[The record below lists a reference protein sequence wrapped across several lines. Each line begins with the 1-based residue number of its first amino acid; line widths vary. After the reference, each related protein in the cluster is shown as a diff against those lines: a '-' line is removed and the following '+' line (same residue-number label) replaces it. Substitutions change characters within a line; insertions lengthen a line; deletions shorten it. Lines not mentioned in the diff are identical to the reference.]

1 MKTLV
6 GPVLWTSRRSNTE
19 YWLLAACGP
28 VLLGA
33 ALLGWWLSWLSASTA
48 TFCFLL
54 LAALVARYSRA
65 RGLRLADLVTL
76 ARGLGVCFLA
86 GLAVQALAGGLAK
99 NGVLI
104 MIIMGTLC
112 LTLDGVDGRVA
123 RARGEASDFGARFD
137 VETDA
142 AMLVILSVAVAA
154 LGIAGWWVL
163 MIGTLRYGYVATS
176 LAVPALRA
184 PLPYRYSAKVIAV
197 AQAVALLAVIALDLM
212 HSKHWELTMLLLAAF
227 ALLCWSF
234 ARSIRWQ
241 LRHAPSRSL
250 RAAEPSSTSSVLEAR
265 DGVAARFR

>member
-1 MKTLV
+1 MKT
-6 GPVLWTSRRSNTE
+6 PVTPLLWTSGRSNTD
-19 YWLLAACGP
+19 YWLLAACAP

-48 TFCFLL
+48 AFCFLL
-54 LAALVARYSRA
+54 LAALVARYSRT
-65 RGLRLADLVTL
+65 RGLRIADLVTL

-86 GLAVQALAGGLAK
+86 GLALQALAGGLARD
-99 NGVLI
+99 GVLA

-137 VETDA
+137 VETDG
-142 AMLVILSVAVAA
+142 AMLVVLSVAVAA

-163 MIGTLRYGYVATS
+163 VIGMLRYGYVAAS
-176 LAVPALRA
+176 LVVPALRV

-197 AQAVALLAVIALDLM
+197 AQAVALLAVLALELM
-212 HSKHWELTMLLLAAF
+212 HSKHWELTILLLAAF

-234 ARSIRWQ
+234 GRSILWQ

-250 RAAEPSSTSSVLEAR
+250 RASEPSRTSSVLESL
-265 DGVAARFR
+265 

>member
-1 MKTLV
+1 MKT
-6 GPVLWTSRRSNTE
+6 PVTSLLCTNRRSNTD
-19 YWLLAACGP
+19 YWLLAACAP

-54 LAALVARYSRA
+54 LAALVARYSRT

-86 GLAVQALAGGLAK
+86 GLALQALAGDLAQS
-99 NGVLI
+99 GVLT

-112 LTLDGVDGRVA
+112 LTLDGVDGWVA
-123 RARGEASDFGARFD
+123 RARGEASEFGAKFD

-142 AMLVILSVAVAA
+142 AMLVVLSVAVAA

-163 MIGTLRYGYVATS
+163 VIGMLRYGYVAT
-176 LAVPALRA
+176 AIVVPALRV
-184 PLPYRYSAKVIAV
+184 PLPNRYSAKVIAV
-197 AQAVALLAVIALDLM
+197 AQAVALLAVLALGLM
-212 HSKHWELTMLLLAAF
+212 HSKQWELTMLLLAAF
-227 ALLCWSF
+227 TLLCWSF
-234 ARSIRWQ
+234 GRSILWQ

-250 RAAEPSSTSSVLEAR
+250 RAVEPSRTSSVLESI
-265 DGVAARFR
+265 